1 MRIELKPQIEA
12 VLAAQVAAGHFAS
25 IEDAITA
32 AVLGLPLDESKIG
45 SLAWARPLLD
55 EADGA
60 HRGTRT
66 PNPRN
71 RNPML
76 YPIELGTLC

>member
-1 MRIELKPQIEA
+1 MRIELNPQIEA
-12 VLAAQVAAGHFAS
+12 LLEAQVAAGHFAS

-55 EADGA
+55 EAEAAIKSGETFSDEETYSGLEK
-60 HRGTRT
+60 R
-66 PNPRN
+66 
-71 RNPML
+71 
-76 YPIELGTLC
+76 LGKL